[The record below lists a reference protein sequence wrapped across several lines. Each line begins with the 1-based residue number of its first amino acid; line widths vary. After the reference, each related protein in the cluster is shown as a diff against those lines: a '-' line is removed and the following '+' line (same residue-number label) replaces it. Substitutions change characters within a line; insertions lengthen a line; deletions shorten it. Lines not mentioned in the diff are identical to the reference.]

1 MLIYKEYIPHT
12 YRNKYLKNVS
22 TYTSSSSSAILSI
35 ISGSE
40 KTKVIDNLDSVSTE
54 DALSANQGRILNE
67 KKLDITG
74 GKITGDLVVDG
85 SLDVTNLFNANQ
97 ITTSYIYAQE
107 GNFDKLFGD
116 TITSDSISSDTITSD
131 TILTDRITSINYQ
144 SGNKGFSID
153 ANGNAEF
160 SNLNIRGEFNVNT
173 INYNKITSTNGEV
186 WITDSAQVISIDDSI
201 KEVVVTDNVFRVDDE
216 LLCQVF
222 NGNSVKRCEIKITA
236 LITSSTESA
245 TYQYTNISNSDKLS
259 AGDTL
264 VRTSN
269 IANANRNQYIK
280 LSPYNGASIDVIDN
294 NNVSARLGCLSGITS
309 PKFGVLSS
317 YGLFAK
323 NAYLEGAFAT
333 SSTQFNVDGSGHIAN
348 RAIQFDTNGNITF
361 SNSVKLNWQ
370 NDINSATTTINNR
383 IDDIESS
390 NNSKF
395 ENLELSA
402 TTVSSAVTECNNNY
416 NELSDKVGN
425 KLTYIDSTGIYTGT
439 LAANQIV
446 TGTLNSSLINTDEI
460 LSNGNAWALKSDGS
474 GYLSN
479 KKIEWDVAGNL
490 TLKLGTKKEFKTVE
504 LDDYTSSSFILDLN
518 DGYNFIF
525 TKNTDNNERTIE
537 LPTDKSL
544 DGIDVEL
551 IFRGNPGII
560 YVTTNRSYGFKYN
573 AAWVNKVSLG
583 TRDIRLKLAA
593 RINENKTYIEWW
605 IENDSAFD
613 LYSKISAKRYDYCE
627 NKYYN

>member
-22 TYTSSSSSAILSI
+22 TYTSSSSSAISSI
-35 ISGSE
+35 IGGSGE
-40 KTKVIDNLDSVSTE
+40 KIKVIDNLDSVSTE

-74 GKITGDLVVDG
+74 GKITGDLVIDG
-85 SLDVTNLFNANQ
+85 SLDVTNLCNANQ
-97 ITTSYIYAQE
+97 ITTPYIYAQE
-107 GNFDKLFGD
+107 GNFNKLFGD

-160 SNLNIRGEFNVNT
+160 SNLNIRGEFSTNS

-186 WITDSAQVISIDDSI
+186 WITDSAQVISIDDST
-201 KEVVVTDNVFRVDDE
+201 KQVEVTDNVFRVDDE

-245 TYQYTNISNSDKLS
+245 TYQYTNISNSDKLI

-280 LSPYNGASIDVIDN
+280 LSPYNGAIIDVIN
-294 NNVSARLGCLSGITS
+294 NSNVSARLGCLSGITS

-333 SSTQFNVDGSGHIAN
+333 SSIQFNVDGSGHIAN
-348 RAIQFDTNGNITF
+348 RAIQFDANGNITF

-370 NDINSATTTINNR
+370 NDINSATTTINNK
-383 IDDIESS
+383 I
-390 NNSKF
+390 

-416 NELSDKVGN
+416 YELSNKVGN

-460 LSNGNAWALKSDGS
+460 LSNGDAWALKKDGS

-479 KKIEWDVAGNL
+479 KKIEWDAAGNL

-504 LDDYTSSSFILDLN
+504 LDDYETTSFILDLN
-518 DGYNFIF
+518 DGYNFVF

-551 IFRGNPGII
+551 VFRGNPGII

-573 AAWVNKVSLG
+573 AAWVNKVTLG
-583 TRDIRLKLAA
+583 TRDVRLKLAA
-593 RINENKTYIEWW
+593 RISENKTYIEWW

>member
-22 TYTSSSSSAILSI
+22 TYTSSSSSAISSI
-35 ISGSE
+35 IGGSGE
-40 KTKVIDNLDSVSTE
+40 KIKVIDNLDSVSTE

-74 GKITGDLVVDG
+74 GKITGDLVIDG

-97 ITTSYIYAQE
+97 ITTPYIYAQE
-107 GNFDKLFGD
+107 GNFNKLFGD

-160 SNLNIRGEFNVNT
+160 SNS

-186 WITDSAQVISIDDSI
+186 WITDSAQVISIDDST
-201 KEVVVTDNVFRVDDE
+201 KQVEVTDNVFRVDDE

-245 TYQYTNISNSDKLS
+245 TYQYTNISNSDKLI

-280 LSPYNGASIDVIDN
+280 LSPYNGAIIDVIN
-294 NNVSARLGCLSGITS
+294 NSNVSARLGCLSGITS

-348 RAIQFDTNGNITF
+348 RAIQFDANGNITF

-370 NDINSATTTINNR
+370 NDINSATTTINNK
-383 IDDIESS
+383 I
-390 NNSKF
+390 

-416 NELSDKVGN
+416 YELSNKVGN

-460 LSNGNAWALKSDGS
+460 LSNGDAWALKKDGS

-479 KKIEWDVAGNL
+479 KKIEWDAAGNL

-504 LDDYTSSSFILDLN
+504 LDDYETTSFILDLN
-518 DGYNFIF
+518 DGYNFVF

-551 IFRGNPGII
+551 VFRGNPGII

-573 AAWVNKVSLG
+573 AAWVNKVTLG
-583 TRDIRLKLAA
+583 TRDVRLKLAA
-593 RINENKTYIEWW
+593 RISENKTYIEWW

>member
-22 TYTSSSSSAILSI
+22 TYTSSSSSAISSI
-35 ISGSE
+35 IGGSGE
-40 KTKVIDNLDSVSTE
+40 KIKVIDNLDSVSTE

-74 GKITGDLVVDG
+74 GKITGDLVIDG

-97 ITTSYIYAQE
+97 ITTPYIYAQE
-107 GNFDKLFGD
+107 GNFNKLFGD

-160 SNLNIRGEFNVNT
+160 SNLNIRGEFSTNS

-186 WITDSAQVISIDDSI
+186 WITDSAQVISIDDST
-201 KEVVVTDNVFRVDDE
+201 KQVEVTDNVFRVDDE

-245 TYQYTNISNSDKLS
+245 TYQYTNISNSDKLI

-280 LSPYNGASIDVIDN
+280 LSPYNGAIIDVIN
-294 NNVSARLGCLSGITS
+294 NSNVSARLGCLSGITS

-348 RAIQFDTNGNITF
+348 RAIQFDANGNITF

-370 NDINSATTTINNR
+370 NDINSATTTINNK
-383 IDDIESS
+383 I
-390 NNSKF
+390 

-416 NELSDKVGN
+416 YELSNKVGN

-460 LSNGNAWALKSDGS
+460 LSNGDAWALKKDGS

-479 KKIEWDVAGNL
+479 KKIEWDAAGNL

-504 LDDYTSSSFILDLN
+504 LDDYETTSFILDLN
-518 DGYNFIF
+518 DGYNFVF

-551 IFRGNPGII
+551 VFRGNPGII

-573 AAWVNKVSLG
+573 AAWVNKVTLG
-583 TRDIRLKLAA
+583 TRDVRLKLAA
-593 RINENKTYIEWW
+593 RISENKTYIEWW
-605 IENDSAFD
+605 IENDSEFA

>member
-22 TYTSSSSSAILSI
+22 TYTSSSSSAISSI
-35 ISGSE
+35 IGGSGE
-40 KTKVIDNLDSVSTE
+40 KIKVIDNLDSVSTE

-74 GKITGDLVVDG
+74 GKITGDLVIDG

-97 ITTSYIYAQE
+97 ITTPYIYAQE
-107 GNFDKLFGD
+107 GNFNKLFGD

-160 SNLNIRGEFNVNT
+160 SNLNIRGEFSTNS

-186 WITDSAQVISIDDSI
+186 WITDSAQVISIDDST
-201 KEVVVTDNVFRVDDE
+201 KQVEVTDNVFRVDDE

-245 TYQYTNISNSDKLS
+245 TYQYTNISNSDKLI

-280 LSPYNGASIDVIDN
+280 LSPYNGAIIDVIN
-294 NNVSARLGCLSGITS
+294 NSNVSARLGCLSGITS

-348 RAIQFDTNGNITF
+348 RAIQFDANGNITF

-370 NDINSATTTINNR
+370 NDINSATTTINNK
-383 IDDIESS
+383 I
-390 NNSKF
+390 

-416 NELSDKVGN
+416 YELSNKVGN

-460 LSNGNAWALKSDGS
+460 LSNGDAWALKKDGS

-479 KKIEWDVAGNL
+479 KKN
-490 TLKLGTKKEFKTVE
+490 
-504 LDDYTSSSFILDLN
+504 
-518 DGYNFIF
+518 
-525 TKNTDNNERTIE
+525 
-537 LPTDKSL
+537 
-544 DGIDVEL
+544 
-551 IFRGNPGII
+551 
-560 YVTTNRSYGFKYN
+560 
-573 AAWVNKVSLG
+573 
-583 TRDIRLKLAA
+583 
-593 RINENKTYIEWW
+593 
-605 IENDSAFD
+605 
-613 LYSKISAKRYDYCE
+613 
-627 NKYYN
+627 

>member
-1 MLIYKEYIPHT
+1 M
-12 YRNKYLKNVS
+12 
-22 TYTSSSSSAILSI
+22 
-35 ISGSE
+35 
-40 KTKVIDNLDSVSTE
+40 
-54 DALSANQGRILNE
+54 
-67 KKLDITG
+67 
-74 GKITGDLVVDG
+74 
-85 SLDVTNLFNANQ
+85 
-97 ITTSYIYAQE
+97 
-107 GNFDKLFGD
+107 
-116 TITSDSISSDTITSD
+116 
-131 TILTDRITSINYQ
+131 
-144 SGNKGFSID
+144 
-153 ANGNAEF
+153 
-160 SNLNIRGEFNVNT
+160 
-173 INYNKITSTNGEV
+173 
-186 WITDSAQVISIDDSI
+186 
-201 KEVVVTDNVFRVDDE
+201 
-216 LLCQVF
+216 
-222 NGNSVKRCEIKITA
+222 
-236 LITSSTESA
+236 ITSSTESA
-245 TYQYTNISNSDKLS
+245 TYQYTNISNSDKLI

-280 LSPYNGASIDVIDN
+280 LSPYNGAIIDVIN
-294 NNVSARLGCLSGITS
+294 NSNVSARLGCLSGITS

-348 RAIQFDTNGNITF
+348 RAIQFDANGNITF

-370 NDINSATTTINNR
+370 NDINSATTTINNK
-383 IDDIESS
+383 I
-390 NNSKF
+390 

-416 NELSDKVGN
+416 YELSNKVGN

-460 LSNGNAWALKSDGS
+460 LSNGDAWALKKDGS

-479 KKIEWDVAGNL
+479 KKIEWDAAGNL

-504 LDDYTSSSFILDLN
+504 LDDYETTSFILDLN
-518 DGYNFIF
+518 DGYNFVF

-551 IFRGNPGII
+551 VFRGNPGII

-573 AAWVNKVSLG
+573 AAWVNKVTLG
-583 TRDIRLKLAA
+583 TRDVRLKLAA
-593 RINENKTYIEWW
+593 RISENKTYIEWW

>member
-1 MLIYKEYIPHT
+1 MSEF
-12 YRNKYLKNVS
+12 S
-22 TYTSSSSSAILSI
+22 T
-35 ISGSE
+35 
-40 KTKVIDNLDSVSTE
+40 
-54 DALSANQGRILNE
+54 
-67 KKLDITG
+67 
-74 GKITGDLVVDG
+74 
-85 SLDVTNLFNANQ
+85 LDVTNLFNANQ
-97 ITTSYIYAQE
+97 ITTPYIYAQE
-107 GNFDKLFGD
+107 GNFNKLFGD

-160 SNLNIRGEFNVNT
+160 SNLNIRGEFSTNS

-186 WITDSAQVISIDDSI
+186 WITDSAQVISIDDST
-201 KEVVVTDNVFRVDDE
+201 KQVEVTDNVFRVDDE

-245 TYQYTNISNSDKLS
+245 TYQYTNISNSDKLI

-280 LSPYNGASIDVIDN
+280 LSPYNGAIIDVIN
-294 NNVSARLGCLSGITS
+294 NSNVSARLGCLSGITS

-348 RAIQFDTNGNITF
+348 RAIQFDANGNITF

-370 NDINSATTTINNR
+370 NDINSATTTINNK
-383 IDDIESS
+383 I
-390 NNSKF
+390 

-416 NELSDKVGN
+416 YELSNKVGN

-460 LSNGNAWALKSDGS
+460 LSNGDAWALKKDGS

-479 KKIEWDVAGNL
+479 KKIEWDAAGNL

-504 LDDYTSSSFILDLN
+504 LDDYETTSFILDLN
-518 DGYNFIF
+518 DGYNFVF

-551 IFRGNPGII
+551 VFRGNPGII

-573 AAWVNKVSLG
+573 AAWVNKVTLG
-583 TRDIRLKLAA
+583 TRDVRLKLAA
-593 RINENKTYIEWW
+593 RISENKTYIEWW

>member
-1 MLIYKEYIPHT
+1 M
-12 YRNKYLKNVS
+12 
-22 TYTSSSSSAILSI
+22 
-35 ISGSE
+35 
-40 KTKVIDNLDSVSTE
+40 VI
-54 DALSANQGRILNE
+54 
-67 KKLDITG
+67 
-74 GKITGDLVVDG
+74 DG

-97 ITTSYIYAQE
+97 ITTPYIYAQE
-107 GNFDKLFGD
+107 GNFNKLFGD

-160 SNLNIRGEFNVNT
+160 SNLNIRGEFSTNS

-186 WITDSAQVISIDDSI
+186 WITDSAQVISIDDST
-201 KEVVVTDNVFRVDDE
+201 KQVEVTDNVFRVDDE

-245 TYQYTNISNSDKLS
+245 TYQYTNISNSDKLI

-280 LSPYNGASIDVIDN
+280 LSPYNGAIIDVIN
-294 NNVSARLGCLSGITS
+294 NSNVSARLGCLSGITS

-348 RAIQFDTNGNITF
+348 RAIQFDANGNITF

-370 NDINSATTTINNR
+370 NDINSATTTINNK
-383 IDDIESS
+383 I
-390 NNSKF
+390 

-416 NELSDKVGN
+416 YELSNKVGN

-460 LSNGNAWALKSDGS
+460 LSNGDAWALKKDGS
-474 GYLSN
+474 GSLSN
-479 KKIEWDVAGNL
+479 KKIEWDAAGNL
-490 TLKLGTKKEFKTVE
+490 SLKLGTKKEFKTVE
-504 LDDYTSSSFILDLN
+504 LDDYETTSFILDLN
-518 DGYNFIF
+518 DGYNFVF

-551 IFRGNPGII
+551 VFRGNPGII

-573 AAWVNKVSLG
+573 AAWVNKVTLG
-583 TRDIRLKLAA
+583 TRDVRLKLAA
-593 RINENKTYIEWW
+593 RISENKTYIEWW

>member
-1 MLIYKEYIPHT
+1 MLIYKEYRPHT

-22 TYTSSSSSAILSI
+22 TYTSSSSSAISSI
-35 ISGSE
+35 IGGSGE
-40 KTKVIDNLDSVSTE
+40 KIKVIDNLDSVSTE

-74 GKITGDLVVDG
+74 GKITGDLVIDG

-97 ITTSYIYAQE
+97 ITTPYIYAQE
-107 GNFDKLFGD
+107 GNFNKLFGD

-160 SNLNIRGEFNVNT
+160 SNLNIRGEFSTNS

-186 WITDSAQVISIDDSI
+186 WITDSAQVISIDDST
-201 KEVVVTDNVFRVDDE
+201 KQVEVTDNVFRVDDE

-245 TYQYTNISNSDKLS
+245 TYQYTNISNSDKLI

-280 LSPYNGASIDVIDN
+280 LSPYNGAIIDVIN
-294 NNVSARLGCLSGITS
+294 NSNVSARLGCLSGITS

-348 RAIQFDTNGNITF
+348 RAIQFDANGNITF

-370 NDINSATTTINNR
+370 NDINSATTTINNK
-383 IDDIESS
+383 I
-390 NNSKF
+390 

-416 NELSDKVGN
+416 YELSNKVGN

-460 LSNGNAWALKSDGS
+460 LSNGDAWALKKDGS

-479 KKIEWDVAGNL
+479 KKIEWDAAGNL

-504 LDDYTSSSFILDLN
+504 LDDYETTSFILDLN
-518 DGYNFIF
+518 DGYNFVF

-551 IFRGNPGII
+551 VFRGNPGII

-573 AAWVNKVSLG
+573 AAWVNKVTLG
-583 TRDIRLKLAA
+583 TRDVRLKLAA
-593 RINENKTYIEWW
+593 RISENKTYIEWW

>member
-22 TYTSSSSSAILSI
+22 TYTSSSSSAISSI
-35 ISGSE
+35 IGGSGE
-40 KTKVIDNLDSVSTE
+40 KIKVIDNLDSVSTE

-74 GKITGDLVVDG
+74 GKITGDLVIDG

-97 ITTSYIYAQE
+97 ITTPYIYAQE
-107 GNFDKLFGD
+107 GNFNKLFGD

-160 SNLNIRGEFNVNT
+160 SNLNIRGEFSTNS

-186 WITDSAQVISIDDSI
+186 WITDSAQVISIDDST
-201 KEVVVTDNVFRVDDE
+201 KQVEVTDNVFRVDDE

-245 TYQYTNISNSDKLS
+245 TYQYTNISNSDKLI

-280 LSPYNGASIDVIDN
+280 LSPYNGAIIDVIN
-294 NNVSARLGCLSGITS
+294 NSNVSARLGCLSGITS

-348 RAIQFDTNGNITF
+348 RAIQFDANGNITF

-370 NDINSATTTINNR
+370 NDINSATTTINNK
-383 IDDIESS
+383 I
-390 NNSKF
+390 

-416 NELSDKVGN
+416 YELSNKVGN

-446 TGTLNSSLINTDEI
+446 TGTLNSSLINTEEI
-460 LSNGNAWALKSDGS
+460 LSNGDAWALKKDGS

-479 KKIEWDVAGNL
+479 KKIEWDAAGNL

-504 LDDYTSSSFILDLN
+504 LDDYETTSFILDLN
-518 DGYNFIF
+518 DGYNFVF

-551 IFRGNPGII
+551 VFRGNPGII

-573 AAWVNKVSLG
+573 AAWVNKVTLG
-583 TRDIRLKLAA
+583 TRDVRLKLAA
-593 RINENKTYIEWW
+593 RISENKTYIEWW

>member
-22 TYTSSSSSAILSI
+22 TYTSSSSSAISSI
-35 ISGSE
+35 IGGSGE
-40 KTKVIDNLDSVSTE
+40 KIKVIDNLDSVSTE

-74 GKITGDLVVDG
+74 GKITGDLVIDG

-97 ITTSYIYAQE
+97 ITTPYIYAQE
-107 GNFDKLFGD
+107 GNFNKLFGD

-160 SNLNIRGEFNVNT
+160 SNLNIRGEFSTNS

-186 WITDSAQVISIDDSI
+186 WITDSAQVISIDDST
-201 KEVVVTDNVFRVDDE
+201 KQVEVTDNVFRVDDE

-245 TYQYTNISNSDKLS
+245 TYQYTNISNSDKLI

-280 LSPYNGASIDVIDN
+280 LSPYNGAIIDVIN
-294 NNVSARLGCLSGITS
+294 NSNVSARLGCLSGITS

-348 RAIQFDTNGNITF
+348 RAIQFDANGNITF

-370 NDINSATTTINNR
+370 NDINSATTTINNK
-383 IDDIESS
+383 I
-390 NNSKF
+390 

-416 NELSDKVGN
+416 YELSNKVGN

-460 LSNGNAWALKSDGS
+460 LSNGDAWALKKDGS

-479 KKIEWDVAGNL
+479 KKIEWDAAGNL

-504 LDDYTSSSFILDLN
+504 LDDYEKKSFILDLN
-518 DGYNFIF
+518 DGYNFVF

-551 IFRGNPGII
+551 VFRGNPGII

-573 AAWVNKVSLG
+573 AAWVNKVTLG
-583 TRDIRLKLAA
+583 TRDVRLKLAA
-593 RINENKTYIEWW
+593 RISENKTYIEWW

>member
-22 TYTSSSSSAILSI
+22 TYTSSSSSAISSI
-35 ISGSE
+35 IGGSGE
-40 KTKVIDNLDSVSTE
+40 KIKVIDNLESVSTE

-74 GKITGDLVVDG
+74 GKITGDLVIDG

-97 ITTSYIYAQE
+97 ITTPYIYAQE
-107 GNFDKLFGD
+107 GNFNKLFGD

-160 SNLNIRGEFNVNT
+160 SNLNIRGEFSTNS

-186 WITDSAQVISIDDSI
+186 WITDSAQVISIDDST
-201 KEVVVTDNVFRVDDE
+201 KQVEVTDNVFRVDDE

-245 TYQYTNISNSDKLS
+245 TYQYTNISNSDKLI

-280 LSPYNGASIDVIDN
+280 LSPYNGAIIDVIN
-294 NNVSARLGCLSGITS
+294 NSNVSARLGCLSGITS

-348 RAIQFDTNGNITF
+348 RAIQFDANGNITF

-370 NDINSATTTINNR
+370 NDINSATTTINNK
-383 IDDIESS
+383 I
-390 NNSKF
+390 

-416 NELSDKVGN
+416 YELSNKVGN

-460 LSNGNAWALKSDGS
+460 LSNGDAWALKKDGS

-479 KKIEWDVAGNL
+479 KKIEWDAAGNL

-504 LDDYTSSSFILDLN
+504 LDDYETTSFILDLN
-518 DGYNFIF
+518 DGYNFVF

-551 IFRGNPGII
+551 VFRGNPGII

-573 AAWVNKVSLG
+573 AAWVNKVTLG
-583 TRDIRLKLAA
+583 TRDVRLKLAA
-593 RINENKTYIEWW
+593 RISENKTYIEWW